1 MRTTGHGGRAK
12 PVPGLVSN
20 TTRPTQTLIAVRN
33 IGLLILSQII
43 YNKRY
48 IEMEVLRLAIVGMI
62 IYTALELW
70 YNNIE
75 EEK

>member
-20 TTRPTQTLIAVRN
+20 IGRQTQRLIAGRN
-33 IGLLILSQII
+33 IGLLILYQII
-43 YNKRY
+43 YNKRHK
-48 IEMEVLRLAIVGMI
+48 EMEVLRLAIVGMI
-62 IYTALELW
+62 IYTAIELW
-70 YNNIE
+70 YNNIK